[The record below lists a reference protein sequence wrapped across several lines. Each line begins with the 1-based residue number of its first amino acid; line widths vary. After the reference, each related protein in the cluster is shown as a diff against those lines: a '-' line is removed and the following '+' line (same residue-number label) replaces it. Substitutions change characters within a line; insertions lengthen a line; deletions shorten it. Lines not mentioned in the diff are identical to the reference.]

1 MMIMM
6 IMMMIIMMMMIMMMT
21 KLDRMLSL
29 GPQLLAD
36 LPAAYMER
44 FEFLAIAKVDNFR
57 HVIVTVRESRG
68 QVKSSVKMIT

>member
-1 MMIMM
+1 MIYDVMMVMV
-6 IMMMIIMMMMIMMMT
+6 MMMMMMMT

-44 FEFLAIAKVDNFR
+44 FEFLAIAKVY
-57 HVIVTVRESRG
+57 
-68 QVKSSVKMIT
+68 M